1 MRTTPTPLRLGR
13 ALVKPGPPRDGTALA
28 RLAPRARVLLVVV
41 ALAVAVVVAYAVAR
55 WTPLFAITTVDV
67 EGAAPGVEGRVRAT
81 LQPLVGSS
89 LVSLERGDVERR
101 LAALPMVGSASY
113 DRAFP
118 HTLRVLVRAER
129 AVAVL
134 RRGADSWLL
143 SARARLLRRLS
154 PGAKR
159 TLPRIW
165 VGPETTVELGETVE
179 GRSVRAA
186 AAAARAARDSGF
198 AKRVATV
205 KSDDAPASHVA
216 DEQTDTLAG
225 GPTERGEGGGLVLVL
240 RSGLEVRLGTAR
252 RLELKLAVARR
263 ILQAA
268 RPGPRSYLD
277 VTVPER
283 SVGLLMPQPEG

>member
-1 MRTTPTPLRLGR
+1 MHLRLGR
-13 ALVKPGPPRDGTALA
+13 ASVKPRSRRDRIALA
-28 RLAPRARVLLVVV
+28 RLAPRARVLLVAV
-41 ALAVAVVVAYAVAR
+41 ALAGAVVVAYAVAR

-67 EGAAPGVEGRVRAT
+67 EGAPPGVARRVRGR

-89 LVSLERGDVERR
+89 LVSLEKGDVERR

-134 RRGADSWLL
+134 RRGADAWLL
-143 SARARLLRRLS
+143 SARGRLLRRL
-154 PGAKR
+154 PLRTKR
-159 TLPRIW
+159 ALPRIW

-179 GRSVRAA
+179 DAVARAAAA
-186 AAAARAARDSGF
+186 AAAARASGF

-205 KSDDAPASHVA
+205 RSDDAAGSQVA
-216 DEQTDTLAG
+216 G
-225 GPTERGEGGGLVLVL
+225 RRTETGDGGGLVLVL
-240 RSGLEVRLGTAR
+240 RSGLELRVGVAR

-263 ILQAA
+263 ILEAA
-268 RPGPRSYLD
+268 RPAGPRSYLD

-283 SVGLLMPQPEG
+283 SVGLVMPQPEG

>member
-1 MRTTPTPLRLGR
+1 MQLRLGR
-13 ALVKPGPPRDGTALA
+13 ALVKPRPRRDGSALA

-41 ALAVAVVVAYAVAR
+41 ALAVAVLVAYAIAR
-55 WTPLFAITTVDV
+55 WTPVFAITTVDV
-67 EGAAPGVEGRVRAT
+67 EGAPPGVEKRVRGA
-81 LQPLVGSS
+81 LQPLVGAS
-89 LVSLERGDVERR
+89 LVSLERGDVDRR

-143 SARARLLRRLS
+143 SARARLLRRLP
-154 PGAKR
+154 PGTKR

-179 GRSVRAA
+179 GGSVQAA

-205 KSDDAPASHVA
+205 KRDVA
-216 DEQTDTLAG
+216 AGARVAG
-225 GPTERGEGGGLVLVL
+225 GRTEAGEGGLVLVL
-240 RSGLEVRLGTAR
+240 RSGLELRLGAAR
-252 RLELKLAVARR
+252 HLELKLAVARR

-268 RPGPRSYLD
+268 RPAGPRSYLD
-277 VTVPER
+277 MTLPER
-283 SVGLLMPQPEG
+283 SVALLMPKPEG